1 MSHTTHCCIPFQDD
15 KSPGL
20 TRYTCQRHVDAD
32 RRDQERREV
41 LREREEQLRA
51 SIAPTI
57 LLKSVSNS
65 LEPTRS
71 LPDSERAIIDDRN
84 TPEPYWN
91 DVEPDYMDLDD
102 RSKDNAFEDEE
113 DNDINNN
120 NNSDEERD
128 LDEGADIVNDPAFN
142 AGIGFNEDEDCLPQ
156 DDEEDPL
163 FDEAPAFSEHSA
175 IRNAYVRA
183 YIASAFKGASHDV
196 SHIILDGVAH
206 ALWYAHDHAPNI
218 EYKGLDDMVRTLPT
232 AERRLGV
239 NLTSII
245 TYLFAKCH
253 EEDCEGIL
261 YTTELLA
268 SGKSKRKL
276 TKVLPYV
283 APRRA
288 IQHWLLHPGKYQELQ
303 QWRQDGDEPH
313 QVPATNAQGENAF
326 ADPSN
331 PMHDMHDAWGWRAI
345 RAGLQRVYYDNGQL
359 HVLDDDVHN
368 LQQCF
373 VSLPCG
379 LVWQINL
386 DWFQAV
392 KRGNHSTGALYMTC
406 CNNPC
411 GVRYLTEE
419 TFLIMVLPGP
429 NELNL
434 EQLNKIMAKFVSDMI
449 ELYGGHEFRIYGHE
463 DKHPVHS
470 ALNSEVSDLPASR
483 KIEGLASFSSKLFMC
498 PQCDTPSYY
507 LADPRGFNP
516 TDFRLCDAWHYVK
529 YAFRSHSLDDDDRKE
544 IFEHRGV
551 HWSVLNLI
559 PGWLTAVNSVV
570 EFMHCV
576 YLCMVRHVTKV
587 IILQSRMLNP
597 VPREDWY
604 PLERLDEFFSRII
617 WPVSVGRL
625 PPSVTSSPSK
635 ADQWLFVAWEIDGLI
650 PDIDAPKSRANTKHA
665 AAHAKNEK
673 VMRQRCLEIL
683 LSETEAQP
691 TDEQLDENDALTMDR

>member
-1 MSHTTHCCIPFQDD
+1 
-15 KSPGL
+15 
-20 TRYTCQRHVDAD
+20 
-32 RRDQERREV
+32 
-41 LREREEQLRA
+41 
-51 SIAPTI
+51 
-57 LLKSVSNS
+57 
-65 LEPTRS
+65 
-71 LPDSERAIIDDRN
+71 
-84 TPEPYWN
+84 
-91 DVEPDYMDLDD
+91 DL
-102 RSKDNAFEDEE
+102 
-113 DNDINNN
+113 
-120 NNSDEERD
+120 
-128 LDEGADIVNDPAFN
+128 
-142 AGIGFNEDEDCLPQ
+142 
-156 DDEEDPL
+156 L
-163 FDEAPAFSEHSA
+163 FDEAPAFNEHSA

-183 YIASAFKGASHDV
+183 HIASAFKGASQDV
-196 SHIILDGVAH
+196 SRIILDGVAR
-206 ALWYAHDHAPNI
+206 ALWYARDHTQDI
-218 EYKGLDDMVRTLPT
+218 DYEGLDDMARTLPT

-239 NLTSII
+239 NLASII
-245 TYLFAKCH
+245 TYLFVCPTCWQVHDPLTLYDEDLRAQCG

-261 YTTELLA
+261 YTTKLLA
-268 SGKSKRKL
+268 SGKSKRKP

-288 IQHWLLHPGKYQELQ
+288 IQHWLLRPGKYQELQ
-303 QWRQDGDEPH
+303 QWRRDGDEPR
-313 QVPATNAQGENAF
+313 QVPATHAQGENAF
-326 ADPSN
+326 ADPSY

-359 HVLDDDVHN
+359 RVSDDDVHN
-368 LQQCF
+368 LQQRF

-379 LVWQINL
+379 LIWQINL

-406 CNNPC
+406 CNNPR
-411 GVRYLTEE
+411 GIRYLTEE

-429 NELNL
+429 NEPNL

-449 ELYGGHEFRIYGHE
+449 ELYHGQEFRIYGHE

-516 TDFRLCDAWHYVK
+516 TDFRLRDAWRYVK
-529 YAFRSHSLDDDDRKE
+529 YAFRSRSLDDDDRKE
-544 IFEHRGV
+544 IFERRGV
-551 HWSVLNLI
+551 HWSVFNLI

-587 IILQSRMLNP
+587 IILQSGMLNP

-625 PPSVTSSPSK
+625 PPSVTSSSSK
-635 ADQWLFVAWEIDGLI
+635 ADQWRLHISVLFVGLFVAWEIDGLI

-673 VMRQRCLEIL
+673 VMRQRRLETL

-691 TDEQLDENDALTMDR
+691 TDEQLDDIDALTMDRSIRHHYATILEFSAAIRILSSRSISPDEVERGCAALSRACQNWARMGCHLTPYFHFAQHLRRQFLQFGPCYATWVFPYERNNGFLGRTNHNNHKGGELECTMMRKWWKWVLVHDL